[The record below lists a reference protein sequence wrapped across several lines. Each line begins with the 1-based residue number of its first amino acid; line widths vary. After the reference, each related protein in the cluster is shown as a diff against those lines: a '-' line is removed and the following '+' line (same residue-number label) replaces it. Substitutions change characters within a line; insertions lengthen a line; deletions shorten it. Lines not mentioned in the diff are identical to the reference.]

1 MIISNMRK
9 DMIIAKEGWLFILP
23 AFLLAVL
30 MGLIGWRVPAGV
42 FLLLALALLFFF
54 RDPART
60 SPPGDHL
67 IVAAADGKVVKIEDI
82 ASPGEGQPPIKR
94 ISIFLSLLDVHITR
108 SPVAGKVEH
117 VDYHPG
123 KFLPAYRDE
132 AASSNESNTIVIKG
146 PAGDLLIR
154 QIVGV
159 AARRIKCF
167 VRAGDTVAKGQRI
180 GLMYFGS
187 RVELHLPPEADIRV
201 AEGQK
206 VKAGISVIAEIP
218 Q

>member
-1 MIISNMRK
+1 MS
-9 DMIIAKEGWLFILP
+9 IAKEGWTFILP
-23 AFLLAVL
+23 ALLLAAVMAVL
-30 MGLIGWRVPAGV
+30 GWRAPAV
-42 FLLLALALLFFF
+42 FFVVLALALIFFF

-67 IVAAADGKVVKIEDI
+67 VVAPADGKVVKIEEI
-82 ASPGEGQPPIKR
+82 APPENGRPPAKR
-94 ISIFLSLLDVHITR
+94 VSIFLALFDVHVTR
-108 SPVAGKVEH
+108 SPVGGTVQS
-117 VDYHPG
+117 VDYNPG

-132 AASSNESNTIVIKG
+132 AALSNESNTIVLKG
-146 PAGDLLIR
+146 AAGHFLVR

-167 VRAGDTVAKGQRI
+167 IRTGDTVAKGQRI

-187 RVELHLPPEADIRV
+187 RVEVHLPPEAKIVV
-201 AEGQK
+201 AEGRR
-206 VKAGISVIAEIP
+206 VKAGVSLIAEIP

>member
-1 MIISNMRK
+1 MIIPGMRK
-9 DMIIAKEGWLFILP
+9 DMIIAKEGLIFILP

-30 MGLIGWRVPAGV
+30 MGVIGWRIPAV
-42 FLLLALALLFFF
+42 IFLLLALAFLFFF
-54 RDPART
+54 RDPIRI

-67 IVAAADGKVVKIEDI
+67 IVAPADGKVVKIEDEV
-82 ASPGEGQPPIKR
+82 SPGDGRPPVKR
-94 ISIFLSLLDVHITR
+94 ISIFLSLLDVHVTR
-108 SPVAGKVEH
+108 SPVAGRVEH

-132 AASSNESNTIVIKG
+132 AAVSNESNTIVLKG

-167 VRAGDTVAKGQRI
+167 VRAGDTVAKGRRI

-201 AEGQK
+201 VEGQK

>member
-1 MIISNMRK
+1 
-9 DMIIAKEGWLFILP
+9 MIIAKEGWIFILP

-30 MGLIGWRVPAGV
+30 MGVIGWTVPAVV
-42 FLLLALALLFFF
+42 FLLIALALLFFF

-60 SPPGDHL
+60 SPAGDHL

-82 ASPGEGQPPIKR
+82 ASPGQGHPPVKR
-94 ISIFLSLLDVHITR
+94 VSIFLSLLDVHITR
-108 SPVAGKVEH
+108 SPVAGTVEN

-132 AASSNESNTIVIKG
+132 AAASNESNTIVLKG

-187 RVELHLPPEADIRV
+187 RVEIHLPPEAQIRV
-201 AEGQK
+201 TEGQK
-206 VKAGISVIAEIP
+206 VKAGINVIAEIP